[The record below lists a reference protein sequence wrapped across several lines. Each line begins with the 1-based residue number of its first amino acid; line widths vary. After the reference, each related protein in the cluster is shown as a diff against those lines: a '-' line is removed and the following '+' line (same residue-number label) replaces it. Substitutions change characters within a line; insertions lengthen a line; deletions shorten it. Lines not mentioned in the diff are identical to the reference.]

1 MNAPT
6 TPDLSGVFAKLE
18 RAEFHIHSLRED
30 VDAFLTRDPPPWS
43 HRVETEQAAG
53 EGTRYIVRAVIR
65 EPPRPRWALI
75 IGDAL
80 QNLNSALDH
89 LAWELTDPSAQAA
102 STYFPVFEVESTFR
116 KSKKVKKTV
125 EGFYAEHRAFVEA
138 SQPYLWSQPPPL
150 HPLALLRRLANIDK
164 HRVLVTPTTAVG
176 HPWIGTNHARPRIER
191 IETGPLSHDTEIM
204 RFIVPVG
211 DSGQAAEVETGLTF
225 QVGLENDV
233 LHRPAVEVLM
243 GIRGYMRMTIEAYFT
258 TGLLP
263 DGTR

>member
-1 MNAPT
+1 MNPP
-6 TPDLSGVFAKLE
+6 TPDLSGVFAKLN
-18 RAEFHIHSLRED
+18 RAEHHMQGLSAAI
-30 VDAFLTRDPPPWS
+30 DAFLAQQPSPWS
-43 HRVETEQAAG
+43 YRVETEVAAG

-65 EPPRPRWALI
+65 EPPPLQWALI

-80 QNLNSALDH
+80 QNLNSVLDH
-89 LAWELTDPSAQAA
+89 LAWELTAPSARTAT
-102 STYFPVFEVESTFR
+102 TYFPVFEVEDKFL
-116 KSKKVKKTV
+116 KSRNVKAAM
-125 EGFYAEHRAFVEA
+125 EGFYPEHRAFFEH
-138 SQPYLWSQPPPL
+138 SQPYLWPQHPSL

-191 IETGPLSHDTEIM
+191 IATGPLSHDTEIM

-211 DSGQAAEVETGLTF
+211 DSSQGEDVETGLAF

-233 LHRPAVEVLM
+233 LHRPALEVLRFV
-243 GIRGYMRMTIEAYFT
+243 RGYMRRTIEAYFT